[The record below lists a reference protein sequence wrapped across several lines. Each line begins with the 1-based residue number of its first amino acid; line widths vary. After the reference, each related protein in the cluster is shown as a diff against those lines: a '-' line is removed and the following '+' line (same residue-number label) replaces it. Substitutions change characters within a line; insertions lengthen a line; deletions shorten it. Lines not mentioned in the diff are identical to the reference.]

1 MKKKSDWRRERERER
16 ERDRERGRERE
27 RETMGNEAASIVEAK
42 GTHFGLKD
50 VEAAR

>member
-1 MKKKSDWRRERERER
+1 MRLAWRRETERQRETHRERE
-16 ERDRERGRERE
+16 RERE